1 MAARRLLAWLVAL
14 PLMAAGTYV
23 SHCHLFALVAPTQH
37 DHAHGS
43 HAGGGAATGVAFFCG
58 LPFVYTCVGL
68 LAIFVVVRVLDERRG
83 GGAAGVTVSAWPF
96 GLLAPLG
103 FLLHQHLDGLL
114 TDGTLPLASLGEPR
128 FLLGLALQVPLGLV
142 AFLVARLLLR
152 VAEHIGRALVSR
164 PARRIP
170 RATVARP
177 RWSSWSPRPGLLAR
191 LAAPRAPPLA
201 TVAV

>member
-1 MAARRLLAWLVAL
+1 
-14 PLMAAGTYV
+14 MAAGTYV

-37 DHAHGS
+37 DHSHGS
-43 HAGGGAATGVAFFCG
+43 HGGGTATGVAFFCG

-68 LAIFVVVRVLDERRG
+68 LAIF
-83 GGAAGVTVSAWPF
+83 
-96 GLLAPLG
+96 
-103 FLLHQHLDGLL
+103 
-114 TDGTLPLASLGEPR
+114 
-128 FLLGLALQVPLGLV
+128 
-142 AFLVARLLLR
+142 LVARLLLR
-152 VAEHIGRALVSR
+152 VAEQIGRALVSR
-164 PARRIP
+164 PARRTP